1 MDELGALFI
10 LIIISIIF
18 LFSYNFYKKLNVK
31 DNKRKKIIIYV
42 ILSIISAL
50 IALFLFAIVMI
61 FLSELISYL
70 GYPFVDNFYYKRIL
84 PIFSVSLLLIIFNLF
99 LSNFQLKKINRIKES
114 NQLDKIGEN
123 E

>member
-1 MDELGALFI
+1 MDEIGALFI
-10 LIIISIIF
+10 LIILLIIF
-18 LFSYNFYKKLNVK
+18 LFSYIFSKKLNVK

-50 IALFLFAIVMI
+50 IVLFLFAIVMI
-61 FLSELISYL
+61 SLNELISYL

-99 LSNFQLKKINRIKES
+99 LLNFQLKKINKIKES